1 MCTTC
6 DFPFI
11 LNCFI
16 IVYCITL
23 IALFT
28 NFYIETYRH
37 QSRDRAAA
45 AAALQIKQA
54 ALANGHANGGVT
66 AKKPIESG
74 EPGSARNGS
83 ALNSNNKNGVILN
96 SSVSSNGTT
105 QVYQR
110 HW

>member
-1 MCTTC
+1 
-6 DFPFI
+6 
-11 LNCFI
+11 
-16 IVYCITL
+16 
-23 IALFT
+23 
-28 NFYIETYRH
+28 
-37 QSRDRAAA
+37 
-45 AAALQIKQA
+45 
-54 ALANGHANGGVT
+54 NGGVT

-83 ALNSNNKNGVILN
+83 ALNNKNGVILN